1 MKTIDAVDAL
11 LRPVVTQM
19 GYELDE
25 VEFIKEHGNWVLTL
39 YIEKPDS
46 TVTLDD
52 CEAVS
57 RAVDP
62 ILDEAD
68 PIEQAYYLSVSS
80 IGIDRPLKKERDYE
94 RNLGNRITA
103 KLYAPQ
109 KGKKEFTGELT
120 AYDEASFTL
129 NIDGSEMK
137 ILRKDASS
145 VKPYIDFN
153 SLATVDINDNYFDNI
168 EIEEENE

>member
-1 MKTIDAVDAL
+1 MKTVDAVDAL
-11 LRPVVTQM
+11 LRPVVAGM

-39 YIEKPDS
+39 YIEKPDG

-80 IGIDRPLKKERDYE
+80 IGIDRPLKKDRDYE
-94 RNLGNRITA
+94 RNLGNKITA
-103 KLYAPQ
+103 KLYAPL
-109 KGKKEFTGELT
+109 KGKKEYTGELI
-120 AYDEASFTL
+120 AFDENSFTIEV
-129 NIDGSEMK
+129 NGSDMK

-145 VKPYIDFN
+145 VRPCIDFN
-153 SLATVDINDNYFDNI
+153 SLATVDINDYDNI

>member
-1 MKTIDAVDAL
+1 MKTVDAVDAL
-11 LRPVVTQM
+11 LRPVVAGM

-39 YIEKPDS
+39 YIEKPDG

-80 IGIDRPLKKERDYE
+80 IGIDRPLKKDRDYE
-94 RNLGNRITA
+94 RNLGNKITA
-103 KLYAPQ
+103 KLYAPL
-109 KGKKEFTGELT
+109 KGKKEYTGELI
-120 AYDEASFTL
+120 AFDENSFTIEV
-129 NIDGSEMK
+129 NGSDMK

-145 VKPYIDFN
+145 VRPYIDFN
-153 SLATVDINDNYFDNI
+153 SLATVDINDYDNI

>member
-1 MKTIDAVDAL
+1 MKTVDAVDAL
-11 LRPVVTQM
+11 LRPVVSQM

-39 YIEKPDS
+39 YIEKPDG

-80 IGIDRPLKKERDYE
+80 IGIDRPLKKDRDYE
-94 RNLGNRITA
+94 RNLGNKITA
-103 KLYAPQ
+103 KL
-109 KGKKEFTGELT
+109 
-120 AYDEASFTL
+120 
-129 NIDGSEMK
+129 
-137 ILRKDASS
+137 
-145 VKPYIDFN
+145 
-153 SLATVDINDNYFDNI
+153 
-168 EIEEENE
+168 

>member
-1 MKTIDAVDAL
+1 MKTVDAVDAL
-11 LRPVVTQM
+11 LRPVVSQM

-39 YIEKPDS
+39 YIEKPDG

-80 IGIDRPLKKERDYE
+80 IGIDRPLKKDRDYE
-94 RNLGNRITA
+94 RNLGNKITA
-103 KLYAPQ
+103 KLYAPH
-109 KGKKEFTGELT
+109 KGKKEFIGELI
-120 AYDEASFTL
+120 AFDENSFT
-129 NIDGSEMK
+129 IEVSGAEMK

-145 VKPYIDFN
+145 VRPYIDFN
-153 SLATVDINDNYFDNI
+153 SLATVDINDYDNI

>member
-1 MKTIDAVDAL
+1 MKTVDAVDAL
-11 LRPVVTQM
+11 LRPVVAQM

-39 YIEKPDS
+39 YIEKPNG

-80 IGIDRPLKKERDYE
+80 IGIDRPLKKDRDYE
-94 RNLGNRITA
+94 RNLGNKITA
-103 KLYAPQ
+103 KLYAPL
-109 KGKKEFTGELT
+109 KGKKEYTGELV
-120 AYDEASFTL
+120 AFDENSFTIMV
-129 NIDGSEMK
+129 NGAEMK
-137 ILRKDASS
+137 LLRKDASS
-145 VKPYIDFN
+145 VRPYIDFN
-153 SLATVDINDNYFDNI
+153 SLATVDINDYDNI

>member
-1 MKTIDAVDAL
+1 MKVVDAVDAL
-11 LRPVVTQM
+11 LRPVVSRM

-39 YIEKPDS
+39 YIEKPDG

-62 ILDEAD
+62 VLDEAD

-80 IGIDRPLKKERDYE
+80 IGIDRPLKKDRDYE
-94 RNLGNRITA
+94 RNLGEMITA
-103 KLYAPQ
+103 RLYAPH
-109 KGKKEFTGELT
+109 KGKKEYTGELI
-120 AYDEASFTL
+120 AYDPESFTL
-129 NIDGSEMK
+129 LVNGAEIK
-137 ILRKDASS
+137 LLKKDASL
-145 VKPYIDFN
+145 VRPYIDFN
-153 SLATVDINDNYFDNI
+153 SLATVDINDYDNI

>member
-1 MKTIDAVDAL
+1 MKTVDAVDSL
-11 LRPVVTQM
+11 LRPVVAQM

-39 YIEKPDS
+39 YIEKPDGK
-46 TVTLDD
+46 VTLDD

-68 PIEQAYYLSVSS
+68 PIQQAYYLSVSS
-80 IGIDRPLKKERDYE
+80 IGIDRPLKKDRDYE
-94 RNLGNRITA
+94 RNLGNKITA
-103 KLYAPQ
+103 KLYAPL
-109 KGKKEFTGELT
+109 KGKKEYTGELT
-120 AYDEASFTL
+120 AFDENSFTIMV
-129 NIDGSEMK
+129 NDTEMK

-145 VKPYIDFN
+145 VRPYIDFN
-153 SLATVDINDNYFDNI
+153 SLATVDINDYDNI

>member
-1 MKTIDAVDAL
+1 MKVVDAVDAL
-11 LRPVVTQM
+11 LRPVVSRM

-39 YIEKPDS
+39 YIEKPDG

-62 ILDEAD
+62 VLDEAD

-80 IGIDRPLKKERDYE
+80 IGIDRPLKKDRDYE
-94 RNLGNRITA
+94 RNLGEMITA
-103 KLYAPQ
+103 RLYAPH
-109 KGKKEFTGELT
+109 KGKKEYTGELI
-120 AYDEASFTL
+120 AYDPASFTL
-129 NIDGSEMK
+129 LVDGAEIK
-137 ILRKDASS
+137 LLKKDASL
-145 VKPYIDFN
+145 VRPYIDFN
-153 SLATVDINDNYFDNI
+153 SLATVDINDYDNI

>member
-1 MKTIDAVDAL
+1 MKTVDAVDAL
-11 LRPVVTQM
+11 LRPVVSQM

-39 YIEKPDS
+39 YIEKPDG

-80 IGIDRPLKKERDYE
+80 IGIDRPLKKDRDYE
-94 RNLGNRITA
+94 RNLGNKITA
-103 KLYAPQ
+103 KLYAPL
-109 KGKKEFTGELT
+109 KGKKEYTGEL
-120 AYDEASFTL
+120 AAFDENSFTIMV
-129 NIDGSEMK
+129 NGAEMK

-145 VKPYIDFN
+145 VRPYIDFN
-153 SLATVDINDNYFDNI
+153 SLATVDINDYDNI

>member
-1 MKTIDAVDAL
+1 MKVVDAVDAL
-11 LRPVVTQM
+11 LRPVVSRM

-39 YIEKPDS
+39 YIEKPDG

-62 ILDEAD
+62 VLDEAD

-80 IGIDRPLKKERDYE
+80 IGIDRPLKKDRDYE
-94 RNLGNRITA
+94 RNLGEMITA
-103 KLYAPQ
+103 RLYAPH
-109 KGKKEFTGELT
+109 KGKKEYTGELI
-120 AYDEASFTL
+120 AYDPESFTL
-129 NIDGSEMK
+129 LVNGAEIKLLKKE
-137 ILRKDASS
+137 ASL
-145 VKPYIDFN
+145 VRPYIDFN
-153 SLATVDINDNYFDNI
+153 SLATVDINDYDNI